1 MPSKVIL
8 DYGEILSLLKI
19 CKFYGLSLNVVYD
32 NFKTRGKVEGISEY
46 TFSMILETQIPP
58 NTRSLD
64 ISFEFNKEPYHFRGE
79 VVKISG
85 KETVLLVPSQIEIWT
100 PRKHDRV
107 FCYGK
112 VFCKVNIIRSLQ
124 DSELSK
130 MSSIPTSLT
139 NIYRELRK
147 ESPSVPMIIK
157 MVKDE
162 LSRVSDRSD
171 LVLHKQ
177 GESLPLPVIIISR
190 YGKPLL
196 LEDTQDYSSYFKRYL
211 GDEII
216 PFGKFMLD
224 LKWDDDKIKA
234 EVQKFMNYFLH
245 HDIRSIAFVPIFL
258 FENVS
263 GHMWVASSLSK
274 VSKNITPRDVYYI
287 KAMADIVSEAL
298 AKFKL
303 FSLGSEEEYPLP
315 VYDISLG
322 GMKFE
327 IEQYL
332 AKFIDLGTK
341 LKIHLKFNDG
351 KNVTLM
357 GQVIRIEEE
366 EGKLLAAVEF
376 FDIGKTEEIVLSNW
390 IERNKEEV

>member
-32 NFKTRGKVEGISEY
+32 NFKARGKVESISEY
-46 TFSMILETQIPP
+46 TFSIILENQIPP
-58 NTRSLD
+58 NIKSLD
-64 ISFEFNKEPYHFRGE
+64 TSFEFNKEPYHFRGE

-85 KETVLLVPSQIEIWT
+85 KEIVLLVPSQIEVWA
-100 PRKHDRV
+100 PRKHGRV

-112 VFCKVNIIRSLQ
+112 VFCKVNIIRSLS

-139 NIYRELRK
+139 NIYRELMK
-147 ESPSVPMIIK
+147 ESPSVPMIMK

-162 LSRVSDRSD
+162 LARVGNRSY

-177 GESLPLPVIIISR
+177 GENMPLPVVIISR
-190 YGKPLL
+190 YKKPLL

-234 EVQKFMNYFLH
+234 EVQKFMNYFMQ
-245 HDIRSIAFVPIFL
+245 HDIRSIAFVPIFV
-258 FENVS
+258 FES
-263 GHMWVASSLSK
+263 IAGHMWVSTALGK
-274 VSKNITPRDVYYI
+274 VSKTLTPRDVYYV
-287 KAMADIVSEAL
+287 KAMADIVSESL

-332 AKFIDLGTK
+332 AKFIDVGTK
-341 LKIHLKFNDG
+341 LKLYLKFNDG
-351 KNVTLM
+351 KVLTLM
-357 GQVIRIEEE
+357 GKVIRIDEE

-376 FDIGKTEEIVLSNW
+376 YDMGKAEEVILSNW
-390 IERNKEEV
+390 IEKNKEED